1 MTHSIGIKQEVV
13 MLSNTQITEYH
24 QDGYTVCPNFLSPE
38 EVAQLV
44 AEIEKIIS
52 GNTLANHDK
61 KRMEMEPNQPS
72 DGAKVRRLYEP
83 CTHYPLFRKL
93 SDSEKLLDAVED
105 LVGPNILFHYSKL
118 NMKPPEIG
126 SVVEWHQDLSYY
138 PLTNRDSLAVLFY
151 LDDADAENGCL
162 QMLPG
167 RHEGDL
173 LAHTSEGYF
182 QGRATEVVD
191 SSEAALVEG
200 KAGAAVFM
208 HCMTPHASTTNRSN
222 RPRRTLILSYR
233 AADAFPIYYG
243 EMTSH
248 VETHT
253 RVVRGNRAEMA
264 RFTMKEFPVPYYKD
278 RSASLYELQ
287 ERSRKGEIR

>member
-1 MTHSIGIKQEVV
+1 
-13 MLSNTQITEYH
+13 MLHNTQITKYH
-24 QDGYTVCPNFLSPE
+24 QDGYTVCPNFLTPD
-38 EVAQLV
+38 EVAQLL
-44 AEIEKIIS
+44 AETEKIIS
-52 GNTLANHDK
+52 GNTLADHDK
-61 KRMEMEPNQPS
+61 DRMEMEPDQPP
-72 DGAKVRRLYEP
+72 DGTKVRRLYEP
-83 CTHYPLFRKL
+83 CSYYPLFRML
-93 SDSEKLLDAVED
+93 SESDKLLDAVED
-105 LVGPNILFHYSKL
+105 LIGPNLLYHYSKL

-138 PLTNRDSLAVLFY
+138 PMTNRDSLAVLFY

-173 LAHTSEGYF
+173 LAHTREGYF

-191 SSEAALVEG
+191 SSEAELVEG
-200 KAGAAVFM
+200 KAGAAIFM
-208 HCMTPHASTTNRSN
+208 HCMTPHASVTNRSN

-253 RVVRGNRAEMA
+253 RLVRGHRAQMA
-264 RFTMKEFPVPYYKD
+264 RFTMKEFPVPHYKE

>member
-1 MTHSIGIKQEVV
+1 
-13 MLSNTQITEYH
+13 MLNNTQITEYH
-24 QDGYTVCPNFLSPE
+24 QDGYTVCPNFLTSD
-38 EVAQLV
+38 EVAQLL
-44 AEIEKIIS
+44 AETEKIIS
-52 GNTLANHDK
+52 GNTLVDHDK
-61 KRMEMEPNQPS
+61 DRMEMEPNQPP
-72 DGAKVRRLYEP
+72 DGTKVRRLYEP
-83 CTHYPLFRKL
+83 CSYYPPFRTL
-93 SDSEKLLDAVED
+93 SESEKLLDAVEG
-105 LVGPNILFHYSKL
+105 LIGPNILYHYSKL

-173 LAHTSEGYF
+173 LAHTREGYF
-182 QGRATEVVD
+182 QGRTTEAVD
-191 SSEAALVEG
+191 SAEAVLVEDT
-200 KAGAAVFM
+200 AGAAIFM
-208 HCMTPHASTTNRSN
+208 HSMTPHASVTNRSN

-253 RVVRGNRAEMA
+253 RLVRGHRAQMA
-264 RFTMKEFPVPYYKD
+264 RFTMKEFPVPYYKE
-278 RSASLYELQ
+278 RSVSLYELQ

>member
-1 MTHSIGIKQEVV
+1 
-13 MLSNTQITEYH
+13 MLNNTQITEYH
-24 QDGYTVCPNFLSPE
+24 QDGYTVCPNFLTSE
-38 EVAQLV
+38 EVAQLL
-44 AEIEKIIS
+44 AETEKIIS

-61 KRMEMEPNQPS
+61 DRLEMEPDQPP
-72 DGAKVRRLYEP
+72 DGTKVRRLYEP
-83 CTHYPLFRKL
+83 CSYYPPFRTL
-93 SDSEKLLDAVED
+93 SESDKLLDAVEG
-105 LVGPNILFHYSKL
+105 LIGPNLLYHYSKL

-138 PLTNRDSLAVLFY
+138 PMTNRDSLAVLFY

-173 LAHTSEGYF
+173 LAHTREGYF

-191 SSEAALVEG
+191 SSESELAAG
-200 KAGAAVFM
+200 KAGTAIFM

-253 RVVRGNRAEMA
+253 RLVRGHRAQMA
-264 RFTMKEFPVPYYKD
+264 RFTMKEFPVPYYKE

>member
-1 MTHSIGIKQEVV
+1 
-13 MLSNTQITEYH
+13 MLSNAQITEYH

-253 RVVRGNRAEMA
+253 RVVRGHRAEMA

>member
-1 MTHSIGIKQEVV
+1 

-24 QDGYTVCPNFLSPE
+24 QDGYTVCPNFLSSE
-38 EVAQLV
+38 EVARLL
-44 AEIEKIIS
+44 AETEQIIS
-52 GNTLANHDK
+52 GNTLASHDK
-61 KRMEMEPNQPS
+61 KRMEMEPNQPQ

-83 CTHYPLFRKL
+83 CSHYPLFREL

-182 QGRATEVVD
+182 QGRATEPVD
-191 SSEAALVEG
+191 SSEAMLVEG
-200 KAGAAVFM
+200 KAGAAIFM
-208 HCMTPHASTTNRSN
+208 HSMTPHASTTNRSN
-222 RPRRTLILSYR
+222 RPRRTLIVSYR

-248 VETHT
+248 VETYT
-253 RVVRGNRAEMA
+253 RVVRGHRAEMA
-264 RFTMKEFPVPYYKD
+264 RFTMKEFPVPHYKD
-278 RSASLYELQ
+278 TKVWTICVVLMVRHSSVC
-287 ERSRKGEIR
+287 

>member
-1 MTHSIGIKQEVV
+1 

-24 QDGYTVCPNFLSPE
+24 QDGYTVCPNFLTPD
-38 EVAQLV
+38 EVAQLLT
-44 AEIEKIIS
+44 ETEKIIS
-52 GNTLANHDK
+52 GNTLASHDK
-61 KRMEMEPNQPS
+61 SLMEMEPDQPS
-72 DGAKVRRLYEP
+72 NGVKVRRLYEP
-83 CTHYPLFRKL
+83 CTHYPLFRTL
-93 SDSEKLLDAVED
+93 SESKKLLDAVED
-105 LVGPNILFHYSKL
+105 LIGPNLLFHYSKL

-182 QGRATEVVD
+182 QGKATEAVD
-191 SSEAALVEG
+191 SSEAVLAEG
-200 KAGAAVFM
+200 KAGTVIFM
-208 HCMTPHASTTNRSN
+208 HCMTPHASITNRSN
-222 RPRRTLILSYR
+222 RSRRTLILSYR

-253 RVVRGNRAEMA
+253 RLVRGHRAQMA
-264 RFTMKEFPVPYYKD
+264 RFTMKEFPVPYYKE
-278 RSASLYELQ
+278 RSVSLYELQ

>member
-1 MTHSIGIKQEVV
+1 
-13 MLSNTQITEYH
+13 MLSNTQITQYH

-38 EVAQLV
+38 EVAQLI

-61 KRMEMEPNQPS
+61 KRMEMEPNQPL

-191 SSEAALVEG
+191 SSEAASVEG

-248 VETHT
+248 IETHT
-253 RVVRGNRAEMA
+253 RVVRGHRAETA